1 MVRYFFPT
9 YMGRHRMGLYL
20 LSALGLP
27 FMAVAIFALLEAFAS
42 KAGFWIILS
51 DAGIDLCRVSIGIAG
66 AIFLD
71 VQMRAAGT
79 FAAFILM
86 LELIVSLA
94 AMLIEKRA
102 VDMGIEKQWVKAF
115 GILACGII
123 SMVIPAIL
131 IVQSGVHN
139 GK

>member
-1 MVRYFFPT
+1 MR
-9 YMGRHRMGLYL
+9 LYL

-27 FMAVAIFALLEAFAS
+27 FMAVVIFALLEAAAS
-42 KAGFWIILS
+42 KEGLWVVLS

-71 VQMRAAGT
+71 VEIHAAGT
-79 FAAFILM
+79 YAAFILM
-86 LELIVSLA
+86 LELIVSVA

-102 VDMGIEKQWVKAF
+102 GDMGIQRHFVKAF
-115 GILACGII
+115 WLLGCGII
-123 SMVIPAIL
+123 SIVIPAIL
-131 IVQSGVHN
+131 IVLSGVHS

>member
-1 MVRYFFPT
+1 
-9 YMGRHRMGLYL
+9 MGIYL

-27 FMAVAIFALLEAFAS
+27 FMAVVIFALLEAFKS
-42 KAGFWIILS
+42 NAGLWMVLS

-71 VQMRAAGT
+71 VQIQAAGT
-79 FAAFILM
+79 FAAFVLL

-94 AMLIEKRA
+94 AMLIKKRA
-102 VDMGIEKQWVKAF
+102 VDMGIERQWIKTF
-115 GILACGII
+115 GILGCGII

-131 IVQSGVHN
+131 IVRSGVHS